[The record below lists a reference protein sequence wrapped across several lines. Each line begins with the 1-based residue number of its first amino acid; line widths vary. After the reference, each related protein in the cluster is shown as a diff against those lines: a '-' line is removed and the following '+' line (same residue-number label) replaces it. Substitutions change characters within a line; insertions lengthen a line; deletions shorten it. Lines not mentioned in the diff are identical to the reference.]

1 MRPSQVLEQKRDAV
15 AAAMRECDKVAN
27 PRIFGSVARGDDVDG
42 SDIDFL
48 VDALPGASLFDLGGL
63 QYRLEEILG
72 VQVHLVTSEEL
83 PRFFR
88 DRVLAEAV
96 TL

>member
-1 MRPSQVLEQKRDAV
+1 MRPSEALERKREAV
-15 AAAMRECDKVAN
+15 RAAIQGCPKVAN
-27 PRIFGSVARGDDVDG
+27 PRIFGSVARGDDTDG

-48 VDALPGASLFDLGGL
+48 VDVLPGATLFDLGGL

-72 VQVHLVTSEEL
+72 VKVDLILTDEL

-88 DRVLAEAV
+88 DRVLAEAIS
-96 TL
+96 L

>member
-1 MRPSQVLEQKRDAV
+1 MRPSEALEQKREAVV
-15 AAAMRECDKVAN
+15 AAIEGCPKVAN

-48 VDALPGASLFDLGGL
+48 VDAMPGATLFDLGGL

-72 VQVHLVTSEEL
+72 VKVHLVLTDEL

-88 DRVLAEAV
+88 DRVLSEAV

>member
-1 MRPSQVLEQKRDAV
+1 MRPSEVLERKREAV
-15 AAAMRECDKVAN
+15 IAAIRGCDKVAN
-27 PRIFGSVARGDDVDG
+27 PRIFGSVARGDDVEG

-72 VQVHLVTSEEL
+72 VRVDLVLTSEL

-88 DRVLAEAV
+88 DRVLSEAV

>member
-1 MRPSQVLEQKRDAV
+1 MKPSEALERHRVAVRDVLGA
-15 AAAMRECDKVAN
+15 CPKVVN
-27 PRIFGSVARGDDVDG
+27 PCIFGSVARGEDGEG
-42 SDIDFL
+42 SDIDLL
-48 VDALPGASLFDLGGL
+48 VDALPGITLFELGGL
-63 QYRLEEILG
+63 QYRLEEVLG
-72 VQVHLVTSEEL
+72 VRVDLVTSAEL

>member
-1 MRPSQVLEQKRDAV
+1 MRPSEALAQKRDAV
-15 AAAMRECDKVAN
+15 RQAMLSCSKVAN
-27 PRIFGSVARGDDVDG
+27 PRVFGSVARGEDVEG

-48 VDALPGASLFDLGGL
+48 VDGLPGASLLDLGGL

-72 VQVHLVTSEEL
+72 VKVDLVLTSEL

-88 DRVLAEAV
+88 DRVLSEAV
-96 TL
+96 SL